1 LTSTAR
7 ARGRYA
13 VLAGV
18 TIAAGLAVHF
28 AGGRAPTSA
37 WRDILG
43 DALWAAMILGWIGI
57 ALPRAHPAARAAAA
71 LAICFAVEFSQLL
84 HAPWLDA
91 WRGSTV
97 GHLVLGSGFDPR
109 DLGAYAAG
117 VLVAASLSA
126 FLDRGRRGE

>member
-1 LTSTAR
+1 LTGRS
-7 ARGRYA
+7 RGRYA

-28 AGGRAPTSA
+28 AGGRPPTSA

-43 DALWAAMILGWIGI
+43 DALWAAMMLWWIGV
-57 ALPRAHPAARAAAA
+57 AMPRAHPAARAAAA

-91 WRGSTV
+91 LRGSAV
-97 GHLVLGSGFDPR
+97 GHLVFGSGFDPR
-109 DLGAYAAG
+109 DLAAYAAG
-117 VLVAASLSA
+117 VLIAA
-126 FLDRGRRGE
+126 FLDRRGLGR